1 MNEEA
6 LKKIKSRQKSIVDL
20 IYYFLNSKLFT
31 RFNVFYSYDNE
42 KLLGCSGIMLNIADV
57 SFVLLQQ
64 EWMEKKK
71 PESHFSLF
79 YFYFYL
85 FPSRSSCI
93 FRYVTMCN
101 NGISNTVFFFVL
113 LKKNKVSSHCNLFC
127 SLYSKESSFHWMYD
141 EKE

>member
-1 MNEEA
+1 MTSSYWSIHIYFLLLTHLMYISHMKSQKKRTMKEEA

-31 RFNVFYSYDNE
+31 RFNGFYSYDNE

-64 EWMEKKK
+64 EWMEEKNLNLIF
-71 PESHFSLF
+71 PCFF
-79 YFYFYL
+79 FYL

-101 NGISNTVFFFVL
+101 NGISNTAF
-113 LKKNKVSSHCNLFC
+113 
-127 SLYSKESSFHWMYD
+127 YY
-141 EKE
+141 